1 MKVIQGNFSKD
12 KSKSLNEKLTEGLT
26 KIENSSNEEALRY
39 PFILIVDTGEEL
51 TGDLVEY
58 RDNNPTQSSLFWALN
73 EKAEEED
80 EGDFEGFSDTNINT
94 MKSAIETAEK
104 NNPGSGIVVDN
115 DIIKRL
121 DKRDERW

>member
-51 TGDLVEY
+51 KVVSDVEMEKFNLLLDLVKM
-58 RDNNPTQSSLFWALN
+58 TILS
-73 EKAEEED
+73 
-80 EGDFEGFSDTNINT
+80 GDYE
-94 MKSAIETAEK
+94 
-104 NNPGSGIVVDN
+104 
-115 DIIKRL
+115 
-121 DKRDERW
+121 